1 MIVYSLDKLFFMFAF
16 SPIQLSHEFT
26 SPLLL
31 LLLSPF
37 PLLGKMCSSPRIS
50 QAAFC
55 CCCCN
60 RLYQLSQL
68 KQVTQ
73 YRENSKERGRRRS
86 QLVLSQ
92 QIERSC
98 YCCSCYPTEAFT
110 IQEPQNPSIDF
121 SKQQKST
128 GFGGSK
134 LEKKCSVRYCF
145 PALSILAP
153 SVFLVLH
160 VLLLQAAASRSMAA
174 VLSKRSFLL
183 HQHIEQK
190 CCKPPSVVV
199 QLKSGIL
206 TLKKNQQQTSL
217 ITLYLNL
224 RMQLRSLL
232 SMDQQEFCSQVELP
246 WKRQGSKVGN

>member
-199 QLKSGIL
+199 YIAKERNSDFKKKSATNIPNNSLPQSPYATTQFAKHRLVGIL
-206 TLKKNQQQTSL
+206 FPGRIAMETA
-217 ITLYLNL
+217 
-224 RMQLRSLL
+224 
-232 SMDQQEFCSQVELP
+232 
-246 WKRQGSKVGN
+246 RQ